1 MNPPA
6 TSPHLILASASPR
19 RMELLAAAGF
29 VFDVL
34 VSGADEDAPEGLPP
48 DETAKRNALAKAMA
62 LPEDRESLII
72 GADTV
77 VALDGR
83 IYGKPAS
90 PQDAIT
96 TLETLSGRT
105 HEVVTGVALVNDN
118 AFYSFAETTKVTF
131 RELSRDEIDAY
142 VATGEPLDKA
152 GAYGIQGAGGALVES
167 IEGDYDNVVG
177 LPMARL
183 TRMLATLGI
192 TPQQ

>member
-29 VFDVL
+29 AFDVL